1 MKGERSSRICQDA
14 FQDSLFEW
22 QGMSLG
28 GQDTLHNPL
37 CKPQGLRSSFFRKRK
52 IRKISSFRVDWE
64 KCTGTHITE
73 LKNNYKIKNLKQ
85 RDFMSVTRE
94 CTLDI

>member
-22 QGMSLG
+22 QGLSPE

-37 CKPQGLRSSFFRKRK
+37 YKPQGLCSSFFRKRK
-52 IRKISSFRVDWE
+52 IRKISSFHVDWE
-64 KCTGTHITE
+64 KCTDTHITE
-73 LKNNYKIKNLKQ
+73 LKNNYKTKNLKQ